1 MSATFSA
8 TNNQG
13 EHRFMNLTLRNFTG
27 AILAISALFIQDVR
41 AGVAQPSGIANVT
54 VPGGLGRTEFF
65 GMPFAR
71 PVEFTGTINSVSS
84 SSGNATFSVT
94 LDAGQGSL
102 PALNNTSQSVDAWY
116 VLEILDG
123 PAIGF
128 LLPCTGNSGDTSITV
143 EGDTG
148 SISAEGAK
156 FALRKEWTLSTLFGT
171 AGVTNK
177 FGYGSSASAATVNGW
192 VQVFNVAT
200 GTLISYYVN
209 ESGTTTKSYNW
220 RSSTSTVNRN
230 HVPLRLGRG
239 LVLINRKSTDLTVP
253 VSGEY
258 RVARTRLS
266 VPAGKL
272 SFLANPGPSDVTFD
286 AATIPATSPTRASG
300 NPSGTSGD
308 TWQMWNPVTRTFTSY
323 RVGGTSNT
331 NGPSMYSLANARVNP
346 TIPAFKA
353 VGVKPVGTSGNVV
366 VTIAPNL

>member
-1 MSATFSA
+1 MTEKLSE
-8 TNNQG
+8 NHNQG
-13 EHRFMNLTLRNFTG
+13 EHRTMKLNLRNLTG
-27 AILAISALFIQDVR
+27 AIVAISALFVQDLR
-41 AGVAQPSGIANVT
+41 AGVAQPSGIANIT
-54 VPGGLGRTEFF
+54 VPAGVGRTEFL

-71 PVEFTGTINSVSS
+71 PVEFTGTIVSAS
-84 SSGNATFSVT
+84 STGGNATFTVT
-94 LDAGQGSL
+94 LDAGQSAL

-128 LLPCTGNSGDTSITV
+128 LLPCTANSGDTSITV

-148 SISAEGAK
+148 AISVDGSR
-156 FALRKEWTLSTLFGT
+156 FALRKEWTLSTLFGL
-171 AGVTNK
+171 AGTSNK
-177 FGYGSSASAATVNGW
+177 FGYGNSASAATVNGW
-192 VQVFNVAT
+192 VQVYNVLT

-239 LVLINRKSTDLTVP
+239 MVLVNRKNADLTVP

-272 SFLANPGPSDVTFD
+272 SFLANPGPTDVTFTD
-286 AATIPATSPTRASG
+286 STIPATSPTRATG

-323 RVGGTSNT
+323 RVGGTSNV

-353 VGVKPVGTSGNVV
+353 VGVRPVGTSGNVV
-366 VTIAPNL
+366 VTIAPAL